1 MGSAPPDGDVTAEWM
16 ASGPGRRL
24 DGRSSAD
31 KLREWHPEAGPESA
45 QPAPAKVLEIIK
57 KDMGV
62 VKHYHL
68 VVNGCR

>member
-1 MGSAPPDGDVTAEWM
+1 MGSAPPDGDVTAEWV

-31 KLREWHPEAGPESA
+31 KLSGWHPESGAESD

-62 VKHYHL
+62 VKHNPL

>member
-31 KLREWHPEAGPESA
+31 KLSGWHPESGAESNP
-45 QPAPAKVLEIIK
+45 PAPAKVLEIIK
-57 KDMGV
+57 KVMGV
-62 VKHYHL
+62 VKHYPFVL
-68 VVNGCR
+68 NDCR